1 MNVKSRIPDGHSLP
15 ADIYIPLV
23 DSLYQEGRTLLVG
36 SIFVVG
42 SVLATYFHTGEPSLL
57 VLAVLLTAVATVRGV
72 LMKSYQH
79 CRSSVKTTEQAR
91 QWELSYS
98 TGAAVTVGLLGA
110 WCFLSFWRTMD
121 PFAHLVSFSMTIAYV
136 IGIFGRNFGSPRFVI
151 VQIAC
156 AWVPMT
162 AALMLPGDVFYT
174 LFALLL
180 VPFFLAVWFISERL
194 RKTLL
199 GTIIAKRDISA
210 LAMRFDRALTN
221 MPHGLCMF
229 DQTGQVAVANGK
241 LNQFFELPEDLDLKG
256 MSARQLART
265 AIRTG
270 KLNLR
275 QVRRVWRSFA
285 DNHENDD
292 GEELVLEIRNGRTL
306 AITFE
311 FLGDGGVVAV
321 VQDIS
326 ERRQAERTISRMA
339 RFDALTNLPNR
350 NLLQDR
356 LHYFSSNSR
365 AGTPSAVHFIDLDH
379 FKQVNDTLGHSRGD
393 MLLRI
398 VAERLQGI
406 VRQSDMASRFGGDEF
421 VVLQTPASS
430 VADVSALAKRIVTE
444 LSKPYRVDGNE
455 VIIGA
460 TIGVAMMPR
469 DGVSADEILKNADT
483 ALYRAKAENRG
494 TWRFFKPQ
502 MEVEA
507 QARRTLELDL
517 RKAVEQDQFELYF
530 QPVFD
535 LSTHRVSVCEALIR
549 WPHPER
555 GFISPGEFIPI
566 AEETGAIVEIGEQVL
581 EKACRECLKW
591 PRDIGVAVNLSP
603 LQFTRIDVVDL
614 IRRALTSTQLSAH
627 RLEIEITES
636 TLLQNTKATTLALQ
650 KIQSLGVKVSLDDFG
665 TGHSSLSYLHSFPLN
680 KIKIDR
686 SFLEGISVQK
696 RAVILLRGV
705 TKLSVDLGLRVTV
718 EGIETEDQLE
728 LVNKDGYVHEA
739 QGYLFSRPLPAADV
753 RELLF
758 SSTPAANVKQ
768 IA

>member
-1 MNVKSRIPDGHSLP
+1 
-15 ADIYIPLV
+15 
-23 DSLYQEGRTLLVG
+23 
-36 SIFVVG
+36 
-42 SVLATYFHTGEPSLL
+42 
-57 VLAVLLTAVATVRGV
+57 
-72 LMKSYQH
+72 
-79 CRSSVKTTEQAR
+79 
-91 QWELSYS
+91 
-98 TGAAVTVGLLGA
+98 
-110 WCFLSFWRTMD
+110 
-121 PFAHLVSFSMTIAYV
+121 
-136 IGIFGRNFGSPRFVI
+136 
-151 VQIAC
+151 
-156 AWVPMT
+156 
-162 AALMLPGDVFYT
+162 
-174 LFALLL
+174 
-180 VPFFLAVWFISERL
+180 
-194 RKTLL
+194 
-199 GTIIAKRDISA
+199 
-210 LAMRFDRALTN
+210 
-221 MPHGLCMF
+221 
-229 DQTGQVAVANGK
+229 
-241 LNQFFELPEDLDLKG
+241 
-256 MSARQLART
+256 
-265 AIRTG
+265 
-270 KLNLR
+270 
-275 QVRRVWRSFA
+275 
-285 DNHENDD
+285 
-292 GEELVLEIRNGRTL
+292 
-306 AITFE
+306 
-311 FLGDGGVVAV
+311 
-321 VQDIS
+321 
-326 ERRQAERTISRMA
+326 
-339 RFDALTNLPNR
+339 
-350 NLLQDR
+350 
-356 LHYFSSNSR
+356 
-365 AGTPSAVHFIDLDH
+365 
-379 FKQVNDTLGHSRGD
+379 
-393 MLLRI
+393 
-398 VAERLQGI
+398 
-406 VRQSDMASRFGGDEF
+406 
-421 VVLQTPASS
+421 
-430 VADVSALAKRIVTE
+430 
-444 LSKPYRVDGNE
+444 
-455 VIIGA
+455 
-460 TIGVAMMPR
+460 MMPR